1 MSYCLP
7 CQTEYLLCYEKANC
21 LHFCKEKNCASYS
34 CKFPSFCKKEL
45 HGFLPFLKLIQL
57 RGDDWQVTKQ
67 ETVKTHASTSGAA
80 ELTGMTSLACCS
92 CSDFATGYF
101 IMEKLNVN
109 QTIKKLR
116 SNTSPKTC
124 PQRKQPQ
131 KHPAL

>member
-1 MSYCLP
+1 M
-7 CQTEYLLCYEKANC
+7 QI
-21 LHFCKEKNCASYS
+21 
-34 CKFPSFCKKEL
+34 SFVLQKKL